1 MVTNPYQTENR
12 NATEDKLRD
21 SILDDR
27 DKLRDPILDDR
38 FEFAPEECS
47 IENGKWVFNRSIKP
61 LYSDRS
67 CPYLDRQ
74 VSCVKNGRPDSGYR
88 YWQWQIQDCTL
99 PRLVTYNACQNTS
112 MRFIM
117 QARMLIYLL
126 GAVICTPKKIIL
138 HLPKLQK
145 QRKDE
150 CKMTISE
157 Y

>member
-1 MVTNPYQTENR
+1 MVTNHCLIENR
-12 NATEDKLRD
+12 NATLDKLRD
-21 SILDDR
+21 T
-27 DKLRDPILDDR
+27 ILDDR
-38 FEFAPEECS
+38 FDFDPAECS

-112 MRFIM
+112 MQFIM

-126 GAVICTPKKIIL
+126 GAVICTSKS
-138 HLPKLQK
+138 HLTSSRVTKTK
-145 QRKDE
+145 E
-150 CKMTISE
+150 G
-157 Y
+157 